1 MAERKLSPRQ
11 KIYVDALIETG
22 CKKTAADRAGYCPSY
37 TYRASMQRA
46 VVEEIARRQAELG
59 ESAKEVL
66 AFLAEVMRGNVH
78 PSRLRGDAAFQLGKR
93 AGLWLNH
100 NEMDSAVRAYIEE
113 KKGGLTHE

>member
-1 MAERKLSPRQ
+1 MAERKLTARQ

-37 TYRASMQRA
+37 AQNASRQRA
-46 VVEEIARRQAELG
+46 VIDEIARRQAELG
-59 ESAKEVL
+59 DNAKEVL

-93 AGLWLNH
+93 AGLWRNRK
-100 NEMDSAVRAYIEE
+100 EMDSAVRAYIEE
-113 KKGGLTHE
+113 KKEA

>member
-1 MAERKLSPRQ
+1 MAERKLTPRQ
-11 KIYVDALIETG
+11 KIYVDTLVETG
-22 CKKTAADRAGYCPSY
+22 CKKTAGDRAGYCPSY
-37 TYRASMQRA
+37 AQNASRQRA
-46 VVEEIARRQAELG
+46 VIDEIARRQAELG

-100 NEMDSAVRAYIEE
+100 KEMDSAVRAYIEE
-113 KKGGLTHE
+113 KKEA